1 MRSLPRLR
9 EFVKATDAPNR
20 TLTVVDG
27 TAPESVTNLLASA
40 FDDQPVGVERV
51 AAPDRDG
58 SQVALVED
66 RSVVATSSLD
76 ELLDTYLLVNTD
88 SYRTGT
94 APVESVEMPTVLA
107 ALSETRF
114 HLRGYPASNKE
125 KLLLVVLSR
134 HIERLALEAD
144 GGTLRSSFQRLSR
157 IDDERETLRVYERL
171 AGSSVDTHVYGV
183 PDHGALPD
191 GLIVHAGTTPAYRR
205 TWFVVFTQA
214 AWAIQQRCSPSQQA
228 TTSGTATGRSIP
240 GGSRPSTPPS
250 PTSS

>member
-88 SYRTGT
+88 SYRPGT

-144 GGTLRSSFQRLSR
+144 GGTLRSLFQRLSR

-183 PDHGALPD
+183 PDHGAPPGRVD
-191 GLIVHAGTTPAYRR
+191 CPRRNHTGLSTHLVRRVH
-205 TWFVVFTQA
+205 
-214 AWAIQQRCSPSQQA
+214 
-228 TTSGTATGRSIP
+228 P
-240 GGSRPSTPPS
+240 GGAGNPAAMLSIAAGDNEWDGYWTFDPRRVAAIDAAVADE
-250 PTSS
+250 